1 MATANSYIRIGP
13 NTYQGSKVLQLHEQL
28 RAAMELATEI
38 ANSLSQAA
46 SNDPSDTNGL
56 IATLL
61 GTGAANDA
69 QAVADAVGVRNLVG
83 SINSNLE
90 NASNAFIQFRD
101 RIGPNF

>member
-1 MATANSYIRIGP
+1 MTTANSYLRIGQ
-13 NTYQGSKVLQLHEQL
+13 NTYTGSKVWQLHEEL
-28 RAAMELATEI
+28 RQAMELATEI
-38 ANSLSQAA
+38 ANALSQAA
-46 SNDPSDTNGL
+46 ANDPSDTNGL

-69 QAVADAVGVRNLVG
+69 QSVADAVGVRNLVG
-83 SINSNLE
+83 SINGNLE